1 MNLPGSG
8 DAVFREVSVGRFAD
22 LQSRGR
28 MVVEIDGAGIGV
40 FCVGSQVRAY
50 RNVCPHAGGP
60 VCQGKMMPRTLET
73 VSATGQSLGLAFSHA
88 EQHIVCPWHGYEFD
102 VMTGH
107 HPVDPRVRLTSV
119 PVRIA
124 DGEVW
129 VTVMD
134 GGQEKQNDFRD
145 WSPT

>member
-1 MNLPGSG
+1 MNPPGPG
-8 DAVFREVSVGRFAD
+8 DAVSRHVSVGRLAD

-28 MVVEIDGAGIGV
+28 MVVEIGGVGIGV
-40 FCVGSQVRAY
+40 YSAGSEVRAY
-50 RNVCPHAGGP
+50 LNVCPHAGGP

-73 VSATGQSLGLAFSHA
+73 VSPTGQSLGLAFSQA
-88 EQHIVCPWHGYEFD
+88 EHHIVCPWHGYEFD
-102 VMTGH
+102 VMTGC

-129 VTVMD
+129 VTVMESRGD
-134 GGQEKQNDFRD
+134 CI
-145 WSPT
+145 